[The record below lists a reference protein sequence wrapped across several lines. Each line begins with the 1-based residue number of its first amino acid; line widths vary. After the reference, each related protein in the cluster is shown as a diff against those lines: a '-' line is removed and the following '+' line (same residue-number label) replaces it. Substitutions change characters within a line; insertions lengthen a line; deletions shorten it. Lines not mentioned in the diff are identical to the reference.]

1 LIKVGEIK
9 IIKLDLTK
17 KIIKL
22 DLLVIIS
29 FLYNLI

>member
-9 IIKLDLTK
+9 IIKLGLTQ

>member
-1 LIKVGEIK
+1 VGEIK
-9 IIKLDLTK
+9 IIKLDLTQ